1 MVKRTLNEILPLSQ
15 LVFVIGNYL
24 SLHHDKININ
34 KTLFLAESGS
44 GKSTF
49 LNTLIQQAQPSKLS
63 HNLGFNKRLNMLFSD
78 IALFIQTKDEQDFN
92 LINKKIKFLSS
103 DFNVTEKDFLAL
115 PNDSIVIL
123 DDFSLQNTKQNK
135 TEFLKVI
142 NYYLRHHN
150 ITLFLVIHNIYSTG
164 LMNEILI
171 APHVILAYSN
181 LGYYILR

>member
-1 MVKRTLNEILPLSQ
+1 
-15 LVFVIGNYL
+15 
-24 SLHHDKININ
+24 
-34 KTLFLAESGS
+34 
-44 GKSTF
+44 
-49 LNTLIQQAQPSKLS
+49 
-63 HNLGFNKRLNMLFSD
+63 
-78 IALFIQTKDEQDFN
+78 
-92 LINKKIKFLSS
+92 
-103 DFNVTEKDFLAL
+103 VTEKDFLAL